1 MPGSLSQQYH
11 EALQGSQAP
20 AMDVM
25 QHMAH
30 MQALLAGATSASLQ
44 VSLSFSFP
52 SEGPLIDMLLF

>member
-1 MPGSLSQQYH
+1 MPGSLTQQYH

-44 VSLSFSFP
+44 VSLLTPYP
-52 SEGPLIDMLLF
+52 SDVPCVTL